1 MWRIHVEN
9 GGFLFFKGNN
19 TPINSGVTFQCCGAT
34 SKRNSGDWFGFM
46 VSEVA
51 VQSKLAPLIS
61 NPDRPQHCGRT

>member
-51 VQSKLAPLIS
+51 VQVNWL
-61 NPDRPQHCGRT
+61 H